1 MLIGRHP
8 IRAANIAIALVPIL
22 VALMVAVPWVRHL
35 GVDAVRARSSGL
47 NCSRV
52 QVDDREV
59 GLCTWAEHEEQA
71 ALARD
76 ALVKLVPVLDMV
88 GQSAATRFT
97 EEAVTSHQ
105 AERRPDVV
113 RFGTSSEANSMDV
126 VQSLVAAAVTPSWS
140 VRCVP
145 EFRVGSGGI
154 VESVTLDLVLVDGVV
169 WMVTSADDRAA
180 LELEWGPARAAI
192 SRGIA
197 AMLPAERSRWYQT
210 QRASLLDCSNAP
222 APLPL

>member
-1 MLIGRHP
+1 
-8 IRAANIAIALVPIL
+8 
-22 VALMVAVPWVRHL
+22 
-35 GVDAVRARSSGL
+35 
-47 NCSRV
+47 
-52 QVDDREV
+52 
-59 GLCTWAEHEEQA
+59 
-71 ALARD
+71 
-76 ALVKLVPVLDMV
+76 
-88 GQSAATRFT
+88 
-97 EEAVTSHQ
+97 
-105 AERRPDVV
+105 
-113 RFGTSSEANSMDV
+113 MDV

-197 AMLPAERSRWYQT
+197 AMPPAERSRWYQT